1 MSTGRPREF
10 EKTEALQKALMV
22 FWKQGY
28 RGASLD
34 DLTSAM
40 GISRPSLYA
49 AFGDKSTLFLATVE
63 LYLTE
68 YISEA
73 RNALSEEADI
83 KTAVER
89 FLRISVRQFTNPKLP
104 SGCLVACHLSD
115 VQLDQA
121 VRHRLVMAAHADETL
136 LTARLT
142 QALSDGQLPA
152 SESPAELAA
161 FFTCLLSGL
170 SQSARTGSSRT
181 KLDRIV
187 SRAISVLAVK

>member
-1 MSTGRPREF
+1 
-10 EKTEALQKALMV
+10 
-22 FWKQGY
+22 
-28 RGASLD
+28 
-34 DLTSAM
+34 
-40 GISRPSLYA
+40 
-49 AFGDKSTLFLATVE
+49 
-63 LYLTE
+63 
-68 YISEA
+68 
-73 RNALSEEADI
+73 
-83 KTAVER
+83 
-89 FLRISVRQFTNPKLP
+89 
-104 SGCLVACHLSD
+104 
-115 VQLDQA
+115 
-121 VRHRLVMAAHADETL
+121 MAAHADETL